1 MTTIVFATNN
11 QHKIDEVSQML
22 DNQFNIK
29 TLSEIG
35 CYEDIPETQS
45 TIEGNALQKAR
56 YIHQKFGIN
65 CFAEDTGLEVHALG
79 GEPGVLSARYAG
91 EHGNAEKNM
100 LKLLSNLEN
109 KTDRSAQFKTVV
121 ALILDDTEYL
131 FEGLCKGNIRLEKSG
146 NGGFGY
152 DPIFEPIG
160 YTQTFGELSA
170 DIKNTISHRAK
181 ASGVLKVF
189 LKK

>member
-35 CYEDIPETQS
+35 CHEDIPETQP

-100 LKLLSNLEN
+100 LKLLSNLEH

-131 FEGLCKGNIRLEKSG
+131 FEGLCKGHIRVEKSG

-181 ASGVLKVF
+181 AIGLLKVF

>member
-181 ASGVLKVF
+181 AIGLLKVF